1 MDYKE
6 VIPSIR
12 RENNFKIK
20 WHIWR
25 YALFWHCTGRLFGKI
40 LHW

>member
-1 MDYKE
+1 LLFQSYLHNCSDDMDYKE

-20 WHIWR
+20 
-25 YALFWHCTGRLFGKI
+25 
-40 LHW
+40 